1 MVVPVEVA
9 LGRPRKEDEPLRDA
23 LRRVLEK
30 LGVDGKR
37 GHREQGKKRSGPT
50 RSLLMW
56 TWRERQGEG
65 DDRDGRDVEVGREPW
80 RRGPA
85 VTRRGV

>member
-30 LGVDGKR
+30 LGIDGKR

-56 TWRERQGEG
+56 TWRERQARGTMGMEETWRLGVNRGGE
-65 DDRDGRDVEVGREPW
+65 DRR
-80 RRGPA
+80 
-85 VTRRGV
+85 